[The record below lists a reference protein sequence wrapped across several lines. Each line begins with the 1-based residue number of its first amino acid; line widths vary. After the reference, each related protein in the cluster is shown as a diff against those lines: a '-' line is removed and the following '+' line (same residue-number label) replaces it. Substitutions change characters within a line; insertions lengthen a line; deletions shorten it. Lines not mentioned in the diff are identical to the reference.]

1 MIDNDKIVNVMHRCA
16 PFDRRAHPRA
26 GFSARALSSLG
37 SSAKQ
42 FAFMKVKCYK
52 ICNGPDRL
60 PPPDPKTRS
69 WPEPRQSSMG
79 LFLSWPLLSWPLLS
93 WPLLSWPLLSWP
105 LLSWPLLSWPLLS
118 WPRPP
123 GRAPSGGRGAVAPP
137 SRDRASDARLPLRD
151 TKVLDWLRLSAT
163 WRLGLFSHGLLG
175 LLNLQRLPPLYQP

>member
-1 MIDNDKIVNVMHRCA
+1 MRARPLRCG
-16 PFDRRAHPRA
+16 RVPR
-26 GFSARALSSLG
+26 STRALSGLG
-37 SSAKQ
+37 AQAKQ
-42 FAFMKVKCYK
+42 FAFIKVKCYE
-52 ICNGPDRL
+52 ICHGPDRL

-79 LFLSWPLLSWPLLS
+79 LFLS